1 MSFLIPQLSC
11 MNDGCNSENSRL
23 PCKKNQKAMDCRL
36 CSLKKNTLDFIIQC
50 SELKTLE
57 LDTFNPDRLIWISNV
72 DTFNFLLNP
81 LWFFLFFIPSADP
94 DQCRSFLIK
103 WCIQFRIFPDSDWL
117 CRIFYSPLYWL
128 NFTHFLGYKLKLILR
143 LIKREYQTLI
153 SISTILKFSDQKS
166 NIFMYLCK
174 VWPPWDVPEKFN

>member
-1 MSFLIPQLSC
+1 MWTLLISCLIHSGSF
-11 MNDGCNSENSRL
+11 
-23 PCKKNQKAMDCRL
+23 
-36 CSLKKNTLDFIIQC
+36 
-50 SELKTLE
+50 
-57 LDTFNPDRLIWISNV
+57 
-72 DTFNFLLNP
+72 
-81 LWFFLFFIPSADP
+81 FFIPSADP

-153 SISTILKFSDQKS
+153 SISTILKFQLRSKNFLVISVGMGYTTWRSIHNSTSICVFQ
-166 NIFMYLCK
+166 YY
-174 VWPPWDVPEKFN
+174 EY

>member
-23 PCKKNQKAMDCRL
+23 PCKKNQKSMDCRL
-36 CSLKKNTLDFIIQC
+36 CSSLFKKNTLDFIIQC

-81 LWFFLFFIPSADP
+81 FFFFLFLSL
-94 DQCRSFLIK
+94 SV
-103 WCIQFRIFPDSDWL
+103 
-117 CRIFYSPLYWL
+117 
-128 NFTHFLGYKLKLILR
+128 
-143 LIKREYQTLI
+143 
-153 SISTILKFSDQKS
+153 SDQWEFTYKMARKIS
-166 NIFMYLCK
+166 NFLASLIGCSGFCK
-174 VWPPWDVPEKFN
+174 PYIGWIIYTLA